1 MLFDLGF
8 PSSVWAN
15 VLLVCFLSLAFLF
28 YRMCGRRC
36 HRLFSYAGTLPLYAA
51 SINDDSSE
59 WQQRQLMDRRY
70 LAYDV
75 PIQID

>member
-15 VLLVCFLSLAFLF
+15 VLLVCFLSLAFLT
-28 YRMCGRRC
+28 YLMCGRRC
-36 HRLFSYAGTLPLYAA
+36 NRPSSAGTLSAA

-59 WQQRQLMDRRY
+59 LQQRQLMDRRY

>member
-15 VLLVCFLSLAFLF
+15 VLLVCFLSLAFLS
-28 YRMCGRRC
+28 YLMCGRRS
-36 HRLFSYAGTLPLYAA
+36 HRPSSAGTLPLYAA

-59 WQQRQLMDRRY
+59 WQQRQWMDRRY

-75 PIQID
+75 